1 VAVPKIFLSPPN
13 FILSPPN
20 FILSPPFS
28 FLALT
33 LPVTGARPSPSVA
46 HAVDLR
52 HVPVGA
58 HHPSIGRIALVV
70 VCLSYLFHGLF
81 SFRLVKVVPPHCS
94 PAVGG
99 TSAGGP
105 YCFSLLSKIEPR
117 RAWGA

>member
-1 VAVPKIFLSPPN
+1 VAVPKIF
-13 FILSPPN
+13 LSPPN

-33 LPVTGARPSPSVA
+33 LCVTGARPSPSVA
-46 HAVDLR
+46 LAVDLR

-81 SFRLVKVVPPHCS
+81 SFRLVLFEWLLV
-94 PAVGG
+94 
-99 TSAGGP
+99 
-105 YCFSLLSKIEPR
+105 CFALTR
-117 RAWGA
+117 FVR